1 MTKRPA
7 PPRDAKGRFPKG
19 NAGHGAPAGAGW
31 GGPAKGASE
40 AAPSRRIEDGGVPAK
55 QALGPEVMQFRAD
68 YRERTETE
76 LLQVWDS
83 VFSDTTQ
90 PAPSRVVAVEKYYD
104 RVYGP
109 VVRTNLNVNA
119 TPEQAEAAKR
129 ASEAARLLIA
139 GLSELARPEP
149 LTIEGEVED
158 FDGSGGSR

>member
-1 MTKRPA
+1 MTKRPV

-19 NAGHGAPAGAGW
+19 NPGHGAPAGAGW

-40 AAPSRRIEDGGVPAK
+40 ASPSRRIEDGGVPAK

-109 VVRTNLNVNA
+109 VVRTNINVNT
-119 TPEQAEAAKR
+119 TPSRELPYDPDALTDEQREVLR
-129 ASEAARLLIA
+129 DILLM
-139 GLSELARPEP
+139 GPR
-149 LTIEGEVED
+149 TIEGKVE
-158 FDGSGGSR
+158 